1 MAASRLPIER
11 QPTDTTCGPTALHA
25 VYRHWGLEVAL
36 ADVVESVATLPRG
49 GTLGVLLGLDA
60 LARGFAVTIHTCNL
74 SVFDPSWFGARPA
87 DLPERLAAYAAV
99 NTDPKRAIAIEGYR
113 RFLMAGGR
121 VLMSD
126 LTRDLLRLY
135 LDRHAPLLTGLS
147 ATWLYRSARELPDTG
162 DADDLRGEPT
172 GHFVALSAYDPSADR
187 VAVADPWEK
196 NPLDPGQHYHVQT
209 ERLLAAILLG
219 VITYDANLVAVEPRQ
234 PAAESATRAT
244 DSAE

>member
-1 MAASRLPIER
+1 VATARLPIER
-11 QPTDTTCGPTALHA
+11 QPDDTTCGPTALHA
-25 VYRHWGLEVAL
+25 VYRHWGLDVAL
-36 ADVVESVATLPRG
+36 PAVVQSVATLPRG

-87 DLPERLAAYAAV
+87 DLRERLAAYATV
-99 NTDPKRAIAIEGYR
+99 NTDPKRAIAIDAYG
-113 RFLMAGGR
+113 RFLAAGGR

-135 LDRHAPLLTGLS
+135 LDRHVPLLTGLS
-147 ATWLYRSARELPDTG
+147 ATWLYRAARELPDSG
-162 DADDLRGEPT
+162 DADDLRGEPA
-172 GHFVALSAYDPSADR
+172 GHFVVLSEHDPASDR

-196 NPLDPGQHYHVQT
+196 NPLDPSQHYHVQT

-219 VITYDANLVAVEPRQ
+219 VITYDANLVAVEPRS
-234 PAAESATRAT
+234 AASA
-244 DSAE
+244 